1 MRRITSESAYEVI
14 TEKGKYL
21 VVLEGLKNDVVGNR
35 RFKAR
40 IINLDHIT
48 YAIVYR
54 FEGHH
59 LGEKGECEWIVKQYE
74 KESN

>member
-1 MRRITSESAYEVI
+1 MRRNTMESAYEVI

-21 VVLEGLKNDVVGNR
+21 VVLEGLKNDVNGNR

-48 YAIVYR
+48 YAVVYT
-54 FEGHH
+54 FKGHY

-74 KESN
+74 MEDK